1 MSCISHLPRAHGR
14 RSDCLIGLRE
24 DSKSEM
30 AAQKVA
36 LKCRADFQRFSR
48 IWTPTAQDW
57 VAASADIGLS
67 RK

>member
-1 MSCISHLPRAHGR
+1 
-14 RSDCLIGLRE
+14 
-24 DSKSEM
+24 M

-36 LKCRADFQRFSR
+36 LTQKVGLKCRADFQRFSR
-48 IWTPTAQDW
+48 IWPPTAQDL